1 MHGSSWILQLALFSF
16 IDRPGMGPPG
26 WWEAKFDMKTSCRE
40 HLFHSAVAKSLS
52 VGFPPG
58 CHVLPFLLHQRHGPP
73 PHGYLSRAEIS
84 TNLWVSRLQKL
95 DPMSQPGRLL
105 TWVLHLPTWCARRC
119 CYLRSWSAEQVDLF
133 SEWRGSQAART
144 WFDNS
149 SWGMECQCHTIRA
162 IRACRHLL
170 RP

>member
-1 MHGSSWILQLALFSF
+1 MSCFNCLSETAKLVRFIARRTSTWHATAAALVEHGSSWILQLALISF

-105 TWVLHLPTWCARRC
+105 TWVLHLPT
-119 CYLRSWSAEQVDLF
+119 
-133 SEWRGSQAART
+133 
-144 WFDNS
+144 
-149 SWGMECQCHTIRA
+149 
-162 IRACRHLL
+162 
-170 RP
+170 